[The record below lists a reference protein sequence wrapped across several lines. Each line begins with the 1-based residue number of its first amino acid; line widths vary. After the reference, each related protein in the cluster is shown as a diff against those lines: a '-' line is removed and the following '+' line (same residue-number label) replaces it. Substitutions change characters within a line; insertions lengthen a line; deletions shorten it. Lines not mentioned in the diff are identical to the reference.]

1 MPERLWQPVFLI
13 IQQRQ
18 GKQVQHSVFSFK
30 ECRVMISP
38 STGTISVT

>member
-1 MPERLWQPVFLI
+1 MPERLCQPVFLI

-30 ECRVMISP
+30 ECQVMISP
-38 STGTISVT
+38 RAGAIGVT